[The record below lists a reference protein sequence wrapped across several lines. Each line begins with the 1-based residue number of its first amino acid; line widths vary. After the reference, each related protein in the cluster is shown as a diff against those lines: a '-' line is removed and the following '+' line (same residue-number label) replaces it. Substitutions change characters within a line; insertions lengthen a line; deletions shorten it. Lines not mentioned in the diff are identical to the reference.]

1 MAHYLIETFGNK
13 ANLVAAAGEIPVYA
27 CGSISIGDKRAGID
41 DEKDGMEDINR
52 DQDSDEDEDYSG
64 EEEDKDEDSR

>member
-13 ANLVAAAGEIPVYA
+13 ANLVAPAGEIPVSA

-52 DQDSDEDEDYSG
+52 DQDSDEDYSG